1 MEKVSVLFD
10 RLAGGLRGY
19 VENYY
24 LHKSQSKILPS
35 YKVDYEISKDIING
49 IEKST
54 QSENM
59 DDMWYLK
66 ISGCTNIDELPD
78 YLKKLIVQ
86 YLPRFFKEYPQY
98 KNSEY
103 LKF

>member
-1 MEKVSVLFD
+1 MEIIDVLFD
-10 RLAGGLRGY
+10 RLAGGLMLY

-24 LHKSQSKILPS
+24 LHKSQNKILPS
-35 YKVDYEISKDIING
+35 YKVDYEISKDIISE

-54 QSENM
+54 QSNNIDEI
-59 DDMWYLK
+59 WYHK
-66 ISGCTNIDELPD
+66 ISGCKNINELPD
-78 YLKKLIVQ
+78 YLKELITQ
-86 YLPRFFKEYPQY
+86 YLPKFFKEYPQY